1 MISNVLTSGLEGVR
15 NGTNGMQDAASRI
28 ARAGTGLERPQ
39 TANPAMAPEQPAP
52 ATAREAGSGDLLE
65 PIVDLKLSQRQAEA
79 SLVVV
84 SSADEMLGTLLDVK
98 A

>member
-1 MISNVLTSGLEGVR
+1 MITNTLSAGLEGVR

-28 ARAGTGLERPQ
+28 ARAGTGLD
-39 TANPAMAPEQPAP
+39 QPTGQVPRGTESP
-52 ATAREAGSGDLLE
+52 ATQGGFGGLLE
-65 PIVDLKLSQRQAEA
+65 PIVDLTVSQRLTEA

-84 SSADEMLGTLLDVK
+84 STADEMLGTLIDEK